1 MMANVTLWEESKKT
15 NVFLCLFFWVCV
27 FVVVCL
33 SEVLDQSSMALICK
47 ASDTNIG
54 SES

>member
-1 MMANVTLWEESKKT
+1 MLYYGKNLKKQMC
-15 NVFLCLFFWVCV
+15 CLFFGCV

-47 ASDTNIG
+47 ASDTNTG

>member
-1 MMANVTLWEESKKT
+1 MADFTLWKKSKRQKC
-15 NVFLCLFFWVCV
+15 VCFGCV

-33 SEVLDQSSMALICK
+33 SEVLDQSSVALICK
-47 ASDTNIG
+47 ASDTNTG